1 MHIVLVEPR
10 FPANQRHF
18 VKALAEVGATVTAIG
33 EGSKASL
40 DGELRHH
47 LRHYEEVSNVTD
59 AAEVLRALRIV
70 QQYAHVD
77 RIEATVEAH
86 ILPVARVR
94 EAAGIPGT
102 SYRTAFL
109 CRDKPAMKEVLRE
122 GGVPCAASTGAD
134 SGDEV
139 RAFVEAVGYPVVLK
153 PRDGAGASGAT
164 RVDNDAEL
172 EAAIRSLRV
181 DQPGRSLA
189 VEEFIEGHEGFYDTL
204 TLRGQVTH
212 DFVSHYYPNVLEAM
226 RTRWISPQFICTN
239 RIDSAP
245 AYQELKKMGQRVVE
259 LLGIETSATHMEWF
273 YGPKGLKFS
282 EIGCR
287 PPGVRAW
294 DLYNAAN
301 DMDLYREW
309 AMMIT
314 HSRASQRPSRR
325 FSAGIIALRPDRDGR
340 IAGYEGLDA
349 VRERF
354 GHRMIDFY
362 TPPPGTPT
370 QGVDAGYMANAW
382 IRMKHENYDD
392 LRQLLNEVGHT
403 VKVRAH

>member
-10 FPANQRHF
+10 FPANQRFF
-18 VKALAEVGATVTAIG
+18 VKALAEVGASITAIG
-33 EGSKASL
+33 EGSKDSL
-40 DGELRHH
+40 DGELKHY
-47 LRHYEEVSNVTD
+47 LRHYEEVTNVTD
-59 AAEVLRALRIV
+59 ERQVLRAVRFI
-70 QQYAHVD
+70 QQHAHVD
-77 RIEATVEAH
+77 RLEATVEAH

-139 RAFVEAVGYPVVLK
+139 RAFADAVGYPLILK

-172 EAAIRSLRV
+172 EAAIRHLRV

-189 VEEFIEGHEGFYDTL
+189 VEEYIEGHEGFYDTL
-204 TLRGQVTH
+204 TLKGQIIH
-212 DFVSHYYPNVLEAM
+212 DFACHYFPNVLEAM
-226 RTRWISPQFICTN
+226 RTRWISPQFISTN
-239 RIDSAP
+239 RIDTVDT
-245 AYQELKKMGQRVVE
+245 YRELKSMGQRVVE

-273 YGPKGLKFS
+273 FGPKGLKFS

-294 DLYNAAN
+294 DLYNVGN

-309 AMMIT
+309 AMLIT
-314 HSRASQRPSRR
+314 HGKPSQRPSRR
-325 FSAGIIALRPDRDGR
+325 FATGIIALRPDRDGH
-340 IAGYEGLDA
+340 ISHYHGLDEI
-349 VRERF
+349 R
-354 GHRMIDFY
+354 HRHGQHLIDFH
-362 TPPPGTPT
+362 TPSPGTPT

-392 LRQLLNEVGHT
+392 LKNILNDVGRT